1 MTIQGFDAATFANI
15 PDTADFAFL
24 YADGDYKVTTQQIAE
39 RFPRGLRGRWISV
52 LAEADVDIDDCET
65 GAIRVQQLPARITAW
80 DKTHPDGPVKV
91 VYCNRST
98 LPAVQA
104 ACSGLQYRVW
114 LATLDGSTAGE
125 FYSGA
130 SLVACQYATVD
141 NAYDVSAIYDPA
153 WASNWL
159 WRP

>member
-1 MTIQGFDAATFANI
+1 MTILGYDAATFANI
-15 PDTADFAFL
+15 PSAADFAFL
-24 YADGDYKVTTQQIAE
+24 YADGDYRVTPEQIAE

-52 LAEADVDIDDCET
+52 LAEADADIDDVER
-65 GAIRVQQLPARITAW
+65 GAIRVQQLPARIKAW
-80 DKTHPDGPVKV
+80 DAAHPDGLAKV

-98 LPAVQA
+98 LPMVQA

-130 SLVACQYATVD
+130 SIVACQYATVD
-141 NAYDVSAIYDPA
+141 QGYDVSAIYDPS